1 MRFLVANLFTSE
13 SDLEAEQS
21 RETLQSLVEQ
31 LLRSNHDISLRL
43 QSIEENFETG
53 SVITYCFRNGS
64 MPNFPEGEAHAEQS
78 SQLEFST
85 VENVSHGS
93 NLPTEG
99 CAGYRTGFEVD
110 LGTSRVYRRTERFK
124 SDVSF
129 TSSAIRS
136 HAWSIFS
143 GLSLS
148 EVSMLSAITLP
159 LYLNEIYNNKWYST
173 LPPRPFIEDEIKS
186 LARESSTSRIP
197 SYDPPVRGI
206 VDQHPIILEAC
217 ITTAEVTILQA
228 QLFPTKT
235 NTNSEGPPVSIPNTD
250 TYSPRAT
257 ETEAKEGKERTTEHN
272 LIASLQPN
280 PPRKDEN
287 QDTDRPPTGRR
298 RRRQDLISLETKI
311 PKSESK
317 KELRKPHQESIP
329 WILKFLKS
337 PPQRPAQ
344 VAPRL
349 QVPTQPPRAGRSGKM
364 VLYKLVVLG
373 NGNVGKTGLIMQ
385 VSFVE
390 LSLGE
395 FAKTHSSLPS
405 TNSLIYT
412 TPPLR
417 IHIKNKLSSMGNS
430 AC

>member
-1 MRFLVANLFTSE
+1 M
-13 SDLEAEQS
+13 
-21 RETLQSLVEQ
+21 
-31 LLRSNHDISLRL
+31 
-43 QSIEENFETG
+43 
-53 SVITYCFRNGS
+53 ITYCFRNGS
-64 MPNFPEGEAHAEQS
+64 MPDFPEGEAHAEQS
-78 SQLEFST
+78 FQLEFST
-85 VENVSHGS
+85 VENISHGS

-110 LGTSRVYRRTERFK
+110 LGTSRVYRRTGRFK

-148 EVSMLSAITLP
+148 EVSMLSAIALP

-173 LPPRPFIEDEIKS
+173 LPPRPFAEDEMKS
-186 LARESSTSRIP
+186 LARESSSSHIP

-217 ITTAEVTILQA
+217 ITTAEVTRLQS
-228 QLFPTKT
+228 QLFPTET
-235 NTNSEGPPVSIPNTD
+235 NTNPEGPLVSIPNFD
-250 TYSPRAT
+250 TYCPRAT
-257 ETEAKEGKERTTEHN
+257 EIEAGEENDRTTEHN
-272 LIASLQPN
+272 PIASSQPD
-280 PPRKDEN
+280 PPIKDEN
-287 QDTDRPPTGRR
+287 KDTGPPPTGRR
-298 RRRQDLISLETKI
+298 RRGQDLRSHETKT

-317 KELRKPHQESIP
+317 KELKKPHQESTP
-329 WILKFLKS
+329 WILRFLKP

-344 VAPRL
+344 VTPRP
-349 QVPTQPPRAGRSGKM
+349 QVPTRPQRAARSGKM

-373 NGNVGKTGLIMQ
+373 DGNVEKTGLIMQ

-395 FAKTHSSLPS
+395 FANTHSSLPS

-417 IHIKNKLSSMGNS
+417 IHIENKLSSMGNS